1 MIIHAHQTE
10 GWAEVLAENR
20 ADIACRNRA
29 VMDSPPSL
37 RTFPYHLC
45 ETSQAK
51 KAPVHRL
58 TKVKITSVRLE
69 LPLRHV
75 DYDLAAWVFVFKRL
89 IGDAGLLQGN
99 NPVHDRTQTAVVD

>member
-1 MIIHAHQTE
+1 
-10 GWAEVLAENR
+10 
-20 ADIACRNRA
+20 
-29 VMDSPPSL
+29 MDSLPSL
-37 RTFPYHLC
+37 RIFPYQLS
-45 ETSQAK
+45 ETSQVNEVPVRCPMMAK
-51 KAPVHRL
+51 
-58 TKVKITSVRLE
+58 IGWVRWG